1 MAEIG
6 FCTGSYKKHKTE
18 DEINGTS
25 VIMESDHK
33 YDKPLNCRCKCC
45 GNAFY
50 YDAYSDQ
57 SFAYKGEWKM
67 NGGV

>member
-1 MAEIG
+1 MWRLIAG
-6 FCTGSYKKHKTE
+6 VSA
-18 DEINGTS
+18 
-25 VIMESDHK
+25 VVM
-33 YDKPLNCRCKCC
+33 L
-45 GNAFY
+45 FY